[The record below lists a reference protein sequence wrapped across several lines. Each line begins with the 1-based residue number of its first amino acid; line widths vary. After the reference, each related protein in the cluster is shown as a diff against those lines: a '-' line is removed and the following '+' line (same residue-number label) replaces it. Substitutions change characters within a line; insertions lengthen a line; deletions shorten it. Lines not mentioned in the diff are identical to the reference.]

1 MNAYRIHQISL
12 RDIVNFNLTIL
23 PTKYPF
29 GICNQRFDNFTTRN
43 SFLKLSTKITY
54 ATHEISHRHIVFFNL
69 TIYLPDSPALFGSQS
84 RLEATNQISLQY
96 IVNKPLD
103 NVTTD
108 MPHMYCTQSSNISL
122 VNLRLDLIRLP
133 TKYPF
138 GISST
143 R

>member
-1 MNAYRIHQISL
+1 MIQFRMFPTNQISL

-96 IVNKPLD
+96 IVNSPSI
-103 NVTTD
+103 
-108 MPHMYCTQSSNISL
+108 MS
-122 VNLRLDLIRLP
+122 RLICLTCIVRNHPIFLWE
-133 TKYPF
+133 
-138 GISST
+138 I
-143 R
+143 